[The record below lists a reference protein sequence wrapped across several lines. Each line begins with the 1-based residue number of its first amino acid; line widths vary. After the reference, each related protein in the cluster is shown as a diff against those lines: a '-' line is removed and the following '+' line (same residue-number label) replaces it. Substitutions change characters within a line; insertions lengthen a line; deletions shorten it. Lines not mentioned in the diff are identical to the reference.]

1 VEKLC
6 ETAWEPYV
14 SREALSLDISR
25 VVSRV
30 VSGEHIDTAENGAA
44 LAAKYPDLGISPAL
58 ISQAIDRAAGMVG
71 MIKSAPEPV
80 KGPRLAVAMPA
91 PKAAPAT
98 NGNGH
103 ALAVKK
109 PEPVTVRKPEPPTP
123 APAMPVAA
131 MPVGVLS
138 IEDDLAAAI
147 DAEIGN
153 LVAGQKTKPAEAVD
167 PPVVLSRSSSI
178 HAVPATPLDVAVS
191 PAAETVEMQ
200 PEAVDEEPEPATE
213 DLPDFTLGAE
223 LDKPKDHEPQKGSLF
238 SSFRRALFRS

>member
-1 VEKLC
+1 M
-6 ETAWEPYV
+6 

-30 VSGEHIDTAENGAA
+30 VSGEQIDTAENGAA

-109 PEPVTVRKPEPPTP
+109 AEPVTARKAEPPKP
-123 APAMPVAA
+123 VPAMPVSA

-153 LVAGQKTKPAEAVD
+153 LVAGQKTKPAEVVEA
-167 PPVVLSRSSSI
+167 PVIASRAPSI
-178 HAVPATPLDVAVS
+178 HTVPATPSEVAVA
-191 PAAETVEMQ
+191 PAAETVQMQ
-200 PEAVDEEPEPATE
+200 PEAVDEEPEPTTE
-213 DLPDFTLGAE
+213 DLPDFTLSAE
-223 LDKPKDHEPQKGSLF
+223 LSKPKDHEPQKGSLF
-238 SSFRRALFRS
+238 SSFRRALFRT